1 MSDTWDE
8 PELKLLEER
17 KDWILAEPQLK
28 PVRHALPLW
37 DHIKLE
43 GLNDDISAVVEV
55 GAKVGRIYHG
65 ELKIGETTTKI
76 AIKVCYRNTRHG
88 EKVADHAHR
97 LAREIKIW
105 RLLRH
110 PNIVPYLGI
119 LGMTN
124 ARGHRTMGIASPLC
138 EGGDIMVF
146 VAAHPDQLRLPLCL
160 NVAEGLEYLHRYG
173 IAHGDVKPANI
184 IVQVSEHGA
193 SALVCDFDTAVII
206 GDEECGN
213 PNKRTLRYLAPEFG
227 SPGLIDYPFTKESDV
242 FSFAFTVLEIVS
254 GKLPFFDIEKDGHI
268 SYVAVPSG
276 ERPDRTAYPCSE
288 MRDNLWGLLERC
300 WVGSPGERC
309 TMSAAVL
316 QLRLLTDETH

>member
-43 GLNDDISAVVEV
+43 GLNDDITAVAEV

-65 ELKIGETTTKI
+65 ELKVGETTTKI
-76 AIKVCYRNTRHG
+76 AIKVCYRNIQHG

-138 EGGDIMVF
+138 EGGDIMLF

-160 NVAEGLEYLHRYG
+160 NVAEGLEYLHRYS
-173 IAHGDVKPANI
+173 IAHGDVKPVCPPILFRATVQLILRQANI
-184 IVQVSEHGA
+184 VVQVSEHGA

-242 FSFAFTVLEIVS
+242 FSFALTVLEVS
-254 GKLPFFDIEKDGHI
+254 GIL
-268 SYVAVPSG
+268 Y
-276 ERPDRTAYPCSE
+276 
-288 MRDNLWGLLERC
+288 
-300 WVGSPGERC
+300 
-309 TMSAAVL
+309 
-316 QLRLLTDETH
+316 